1 MALQRR
7 SADREEKHWLK
18 ATLNPDGLI
27 SELPPGLAACPGSPG
42 RGGSAPA
49 EKGTSFKWNIH
60 LKLFYLEIISD

>member
-7 SADREEKHWLK
+7 SADREEKHWPKVTLK
-18 ATLNPDGLI
+18 PDGLI
-27 SELPPGLAACPGSPG
+27 SELPP
-42 RGGSAPA
+42 GGSAPA

>member
-27 SELPPGLAACPGSPG
+27 SELPPGLPPA
-42 RGGSAPA
+42 RGLRA
-49 EKGTSFKWNIH
+49 EEGLHLQRRERHSNVGTYI
-60 LKLFYLEIISD
+60 